1 MKTAIVTGGVKGI
14 GGAVSQALVTRG
26 VRVVAVTHDPQE
38 RAADGDNVSIACLDL
53 TAPDAVARL
62 VEAHPV
68 ADILINNA
76 GLMNGFGLDQYD
88 RHSREAIFAL
98 NLWAPVEL
106 MWAYG
111 RTMGERG
118 GGRIVN
124 NTSIAAHIG
133 HPDIWYG
140 ATKAG
145 LLNAT
150 KSIARSLGPSG
161 VTANAVAAGPTDTN
175 MLKKIPEGRKDVM
188 RRSSILGRF
197 AQADEVAAAIAWLA
211 MDAPVYVNG
220 ICIDVN
226 NGSFMR

>member
-14 GGAVSQALVTRG
+14 GRAVSEALVGRG
-26 VRVVAVTHDPQE
+26 VQVVAVTHDPKE
-38 RAADGDNVSIACLDL
+38 AVPVDGNMSVACLDL
-53 TAPDAVARL
+53 TAPDTVARL
-62 VEAHPV
+62 LEAHPV
-68 ADILINNA
+68 ADILVNNA

-88 RHSREAIFAL
+88 RQSRDAIFTL

-111 RTMGERG
+111 RVMAERG

-161 VTANAVAAGPTDTN
+161 VTANAVAAGPTDTD
-175 MLKKIPEGRKDVM
+175 MLKKIPEERKDVM

-211 MDAPVYVNG
+211 LDAPAYVNG